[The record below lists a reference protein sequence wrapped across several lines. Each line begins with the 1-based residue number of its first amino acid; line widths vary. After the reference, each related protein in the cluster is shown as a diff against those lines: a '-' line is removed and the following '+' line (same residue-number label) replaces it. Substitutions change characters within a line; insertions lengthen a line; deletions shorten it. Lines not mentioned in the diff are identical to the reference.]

1 MPTYSIHRIAGLVHG
16 RVSGSEINYD
26 VEHLLIDSRKLVFPE
41 TSAFFAIRTERRDGH
56 HFIPELYS
64 RGVRAFIVSHDLI
77 ETDFPDAVFVTVKDT
92 LRALQ
97 ELVASHR
104 KSFHI
109 PVIGITGSNGKT
121 IVKEW
126 MNHLLEPDLRIIR
139 SPKSYNSQV
148 GVPLSVW
155 PMSQADQLGI
165 FEAGISQPGEM
176 EELEKIIRPTI
187 GIFTNIGEAHDEG
200 FRSKEEKLL
209 QKLMLFRHA
218 ETLIYCRDH
227 HLIYSMLKTAD
238 LPITY
243 FSWGTSEGVNLQIL
257 SIDHH
262 SRSAV
267 ITGTYLGQEV
277 YIRIPFTD
285 EASVENAIHCWS
297 YMLFAGYKNDVIA
310 GRMLTLQPVAMRLEL
325 KKGINGSSLINDS
338 YSADWNSLQIA
349 LDFLVRQQQET
360 AKTVILSDFAQTG
373 KDAESLYPDIAAAL
387 RQKEITRLIG
397 IGPDISSFAKHFEY
411 AGIRCSFFLDT
422 ISFLD
427 QFHPS
432 DFRDE
437 TILLKGAR
445 LFEFER
451 ISNVLEQQVH
461 QTVLEINLNSITFNL
476 KRFQQILQ
484 PDIRLMVMVKAFSYG
499 TGSYEIANLLQ
510 FHHVDYLA
518 VAYTDEGAELRKAG
532 INLPIMVM
540 NTDQAA
546 YETLTKY
553 DLQPELFSFEMMRSF
568 DNYLRSE
575 AIQDYPVHIKL
586 DTGMHRLGFSPDDI
600 EQLASFILQTRSF
613 RVQSVF
619 SHLVAGE
626 DPAEDEFTLHQA
638 AVFNETCDRL
648 QAKLQY
654 AFLKHIA
661 NTATIR
667 RFPGLQMD
675 MVRLGIGLYGVD
687 PSNPFQ
693 HELKEVSTLKTTI
706 AQIRNVSAGE
716 TVGYNRRGKL
726 LRDSKIAT
734 IRIGY
739 ADGYPRSLG
748 NGAGK
753 VLIRGKLFPTIGSVC
768 MDMTMI
774 DITDADDISEGM
786 DVIIF
791 GEKLSVS
798 RLAKWAGTIPY
809 ELLTGISPRVRRVY
823 FEE

>member
-1 MPTYSIHRIAGLVHG
+1 MPTYSIHRIAELVHG
-16 RVSGSEINYD
+16 RVSGSENSYD
-26 VEHLLIDSRKLVFPE
+26 IEHLLIDSRKLVFPGS
-41 TSAFFAIRTERRDGH
+41 SAFFAIKTERGDGH
-56 HFIPELYS
+56 HFIPELYG
-64 RGVRAFIVSHDLI
+64 RGVKAFVVSEGLN
-77 ETDFPDAVFVTVKDT
+77 EADFPDAVFVTVKDT

-97 ELVASHR
+97 DLVASHR

-121 IVKEW
+121 IIKEW
-126 MNHLLEPDLRIIR
+126 LNHLLEPDLRIIR

-155 PMSQADQLGI
+155 PMSEADQLGI

-227 HLIYSMLKTAD
+227 HLIYAVLKTVD

-243 FSWGTSEGVNLQIL
+243 FSWGTSEGVDLQIL
-257 SIDHH
+257 SIEHH
-262 SRSAV
+262 SRTAA
-267 ITGTYLGQEV
+267 IRGTYHGQEV
-277 YIRIPFTD
+277 NIRIPFTD
-285 EASVENAIHCWS
+285 EAAVENAIHCWS
-297 YMLFAGYKNDVIA
+297 YMLHAGYKNDVIA
-310 GRMLTLQPVAMRLEL
+310 ERMLTLQPVAMRLEL
-325 KKGINGSSLINDS
+325 KKGINGCSLINDS

-397 IGPDISSFAKHFEY
+397 IGPDISSFAKHFEF
-411 AGIRCSFFLDT
+411 AGLRCSFFLDT

-445 LFEFER
+445 SFEFER
-451 ISNVLEQQVH
+451 ISSVLEQQVH
-461 QTVLEINLNSITFNL
+461 QTVLEINLNSVTYNL

-484 PDIRLMVMVKAFSYG
+484 PDIKLMVMVKAFSYG

-546 YETLTKY
+546 YETLTRY

-600 EQLASFILQTRSF
+600 DELASFILQTRSF

-638 AVFNETCDRL
+638 GIFNEACDRL

-654 AFLKHIA
+654 SFLKHIA

-667 RFPGLQMD
+667 RFPGLQMG

-687 PSNPFQ
+687 PSHPFQ

-706 AQIRNVSAGE
+706 AQVRNVSAGE
-716 TVGYNRRGKL
+716 TVGYNRRGKV
-726 LRDSKIAT
+726 LRDSRIAT

-753 VLIRGKLFPTIGSVC
+753 VWIRGKLYPTIGSVC
-768 MDMTMI
+768 MDMTMV

-798 RLAKWAGTIPY
+798 LLAKWAGTIPY